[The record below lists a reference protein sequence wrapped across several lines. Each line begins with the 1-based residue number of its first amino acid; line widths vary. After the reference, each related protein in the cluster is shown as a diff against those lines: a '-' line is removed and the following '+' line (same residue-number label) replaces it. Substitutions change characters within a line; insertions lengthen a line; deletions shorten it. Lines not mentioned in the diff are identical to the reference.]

1 MRSLGES
8 RILDKSD
15 NLALGMRPKLSERVA
30 DQLRERIQ
38 KGDFA
43 PGAQLPT
50 ESALVELFGVSRTV
64 IREAVSSLRVDGLVK
79 THQGRGV
86 FVCEDISQQPFR
98 LCSKDL
104 SERDHM
110 IQAMEL
116 RMHMEVANAELAAIR
131 RTDEDIQSIEAAL
144 KKQHGAHL
152 AGELGQ
158 AEDFSFHLAI
168 ANATKNSYMVDFLRF
183 LGPFSIPANAMHQM
197 DQKELPIYQDSLRAE
212 HLAIA
217 EAIKA
222 GSASDAGAEMRKH
235 LVRGLQVNSD
245 ASDV

>member
-110 IQAMEL
+110 IQAME
-116 RMHMEVANAELAAIR
+116 
-131 RTDEDIQSIEAAL
+131 
-144 KKQHGAHL
+144 
-152 AGELGQ
+152 
-158 AEDFSFHLAI
+158 
-168 ANATKNSYMVDFLRF
+168 
-183 LGPFSIPANAMHQM
+183 
-197 DQKELPIYQDSLRAE
+197 
-212 HLAIA
+212 
-217 EAIKA
+217 
-222 GSASDAGAEMRKH
+222 
-235 LVRGLQVNSD
+235 
-245 ASDV
+245 